1 MRKHAIQSCVSA
13 LRASWTAAQP
23 PAAPASRGSFS
34 AARPGAPHVGAWQ
47 RTHAPAAAGGAAA
60 GGGLWCPRMCAL
72 PALAAGGSR
81 GMAMTNAARKRREM
95 GKTVLNGE
103 LRESG
108 TEFGK
113 HEARQLR
120 AGGWVPGRV
129 QTRTGDV
136 LGVKLKYED
145 IKQVAFDRFLK
156 NTIYTVV
163 LVGQDP
169 IKCLVREMQ
178 VHVRTCVCVCVCV
191 CSCVCASMC
200 VCVCVCVCVCRP
212 R

>member
-1 MRKHAIQSCVSA
+1 
-13 LRASWTAAQP
+13 
-23 PAAPASRGSFS
+23 
-34 AARPGAPHVGAWQ
+34 
-47 RTHAPAAAGGAAA
+47 
-60 GGGLWCPRMCAL
+60 
-72 PALAAGGSR
+72 
-81 GMAMTNAARKRREM
+81 MAMTNAARKRREM

-191 CSCVCASMC
+191 RVYASPDKRASCAICRSVKGLCTGLPDESLSLC
-200 VCVCVCVCVCRP
+200 VCVCIYVESTHAGCVPGVHS
-212 R
+212 

>member
-1 MRKHAIQSCVSA
+1 MYTIWPEECARKHSD
-13 LRASWTAAQP
+13 
-23 PAAPASRGSFS
+23 
-34 AARPGAPHVGAWQ
+34 
-47 RTHAPAAAGGAAA
+47 
-60 GGGLWCPRMCAL
+60 
-72 PALAAGGSR
+72 
-81 GMAMTNAARKRREM
+81 
-95 GKTVLNGE
+95 LNYIVQQKY
-103 LRESG
+103 
-108 TEFGK
+108 FGK

-163 LVGQDP
+163 LAGQDP

-178 VHVRTCVCVCVCV
+178 VHVRTCVCLCVFVCV
-191 CSCVCASMC
+191 SMC
-200 VCVCVCVCVCRP
+200 VCVCVESACMRACVCVCASERE
-212 R
+212 RER

>member
-1 MRKHAIQSCVSA
+1 
-13 LRASWTAAQP
+13 
-23 PAAPASRGSFS
+23 
-34 AARPGAPHVGAWQ
+34 
-47 RTHAPAAAGGAAA
+47 
-60 GGGLWCPRMCAL
+60 
-72 PALAAGGSR
+72 
-81 GMAMTNAARKRREM
+81 MAMTNATRKRREM

-103 LRESG
+103 LREPG

-163 LVGQDP
+163 LAGQDP

-178 VHVRTCVCVCVCV
+178 VHVRTCVCLCLCVYVFVCV
-191 CSCVCASMC
+191 SIH
-200 VCVCVCVCVCRP
+200 VCVCVCVFVCRP